1 MASALLTLPGWEV
14 TVVNIGTSRVACGW
28 NMVTN
33 LIDMETWVQHPN
45 MFDESHDMP
54 PWTQRLIFTW
64 RNVPAG
70 STEWLQLKHGYFC
83 LLTGFRGPT
92 ISINLREIGNVFG
105 LCFLQLCDYSHQTHT
120 HTGKLFFWPERL
132 CFVDLPRAAALK
144 TPNIIPYIV
153 LAHCKMSPKWSPL
166 THTMSYGAIDG
177 MHGIATWNPST
188 FINTSN
194 KMGPCL
200 GSSPGIRRAIV
211 LRPGALPG
219 LRGSHGFVRNRTCLL
234 HHKCSGS
241 QQHFDS
247 LKFFRD
253 DHGLLILVGI
263 PHQLKTDPYLDV
275 DPKFE
280 FVNAT

>member
-1 MASALLTLPGWEV
+1 MECMALP
-14 TVVNIGTSRVACGW
+14 
-28 NMVTN
+28 
-33 LIDMETWVQHPN
+33 
-45 MFDESHDMP
+45 
-54 PWTQRLIFTW
+54 
-64 RNVPAG
+64 
-70 STEWLQLKHGYFC
+70 
-83 LLTGFRGPT
+83 
-92 ISINLREIGNVFG
+92 
-105 LCFLQLCDYSHQTHT
+105 
-120 HTGKLFFWPERL
+120 PE
-132 CFVDLPRAAALK
+132 
-144 TPNIIPYIV
+144 
-153 LAHCKMSPKWSPL
+153 
-166 THTMSYGAIDG
+166 
-177 MHGIATWNPST
+177 NPST

-280 FVNAT
+280 FVNATQTSYPIWKHTYGGFIHYKQCILGYLYFKKPPYPFFGSELVGTPF